1 MTISKR
7 TGKLLSLIAAF
18 ILSVALVVSLKTYLT
33 DSQIQ
38 ISFNV
43 SPSVTG
49 KYRATFFFTDEQG
62 RNIDFNNQEFIV
74 SQDKDLTAGRFTQI
88 EFKKL
93 IRPHKK
99 LQKFQLSLTYLGD
112 PNTINNTY
120 ADIKHIQ
127 LSRSPI
133 KQLNDSYRITF
144 KGADATFIQANEMN
158 LRPRY
163 THFAVFGILIITFIG
178 TGIFYKLIRF
188 VFNQKAMQQGHYADI
203 TFIFTIVVTLAIPT
217 IGINTTPNIPEPNE
231 NRMLAEYKPFF
242 TNDWHRPVNLTYM
255 KDFEN
260 WFNDRFGKRNKL
272 VAIKRNIQLALN
284 EVIYVPNAGVCQKSN
299 SWCFELYPGQSELDD
314 FFGKIPVRD
323 QDITYINKLVKGIHK
338 QIYVLVYP
346 LKSQIYPD
354 KLAIVNQRSMAK
366 LHFSDKVYAELKK
379 INLPNLHVIN
389 VAQIFKEEKKK
400 NPDKLLYFI
409 DEHHVTEYGNKVVV
423 EYLNKLLKTDKASIN
438 LEKLYSAEDL
448 NIASGEFVTKDNS
461 QYDFLNT
468 MIYGISFGRVFGM
481 NKRSRKS
488 RYFIPHKYPMYS
500 LSNKYKQDIHFIYD
514 MQCDANILLHN
525 SLAEKLK
532 AYVIGTSFV
541 ETLSKMLATSFSD
554 VYRRRINT
562 DCGYSSLTPYR
573 ANKQIKQINPDV
585 IFVTYWANGFFYVE

>member
-1 MTISKR
+1 MTITKR
-7 TGKLLSLIAAF
+7 TGKLLSLIVAF

-62 RNIDFNNQEFIV
+62 RNIDPNNKEYIV

-112 PNTINNTY
+112 PNTVNNTY

-272 VAIKRNIQLALN
+272 VALNRNIQLALN
-284 EVIYVPNAGVCQKSN
+284 EIIYVPHAGVCQKSN
-299 SWCFELYPGQSELDD
+299 SWCFELHPGYNELDD
-314 FFGKIPVRD
+314 FYGKIS
-323 QDITYINKLVKGIHK
+323 VKKYSVEFMKQIATKVKK

-346 LKSQIYPD
+346 LKTEIYPE
-354 KLAIVNQRSMAK
+354 KLELVNHRIQSK
-366 LHFSDKVYAELKK
+366 SHFSDKAYDELRKL
-379 INLPNLHVIN
+379 NLPNLHVIN
-389 VAQIFKEEKKK
+389 VTPIFKEEKKK
-400 NPDKLLYFI
+400 NSDKLLYFI

-423 EYLNKLLKTDKASIN
+423 EYLNKLLNTENASVN
-438 LEKLYSAEDL
+438 LDKLYPPENL
-448 NIASGEFVTKDNS
+448 NIASGEFVTTGGDP
-461 QYDFLNT
+461 YDYLKT
-468 MIYGISFGRVFGM
+468 LIYGQSWGNVFGHDNRKKP
-481 NKRSRKS
+481 NK
-488 RYFIPHKYPMYS
+488 YFIPRKYPVYS
-500 LSNKYKQDIHFIYD
+500 LSDRYKQDITFTYD
-514 MQCDANILLHN
+514 PKCDVNILLHN
-525 SLAEKLK
+525 NKAEKSK
-532 AYVIGTSFV
+532 VYVLGPSFV
-541 ETLSKMLATSFSD
+541 ETLTKMLATTFSD
-554 VYRRRINT
+554 VYRRRTNT
-562 DCGYSSLTPYR
+562 YCGKNSLTVE
-573 ANKQIKQINPDV
+573 NISNQINEIKPDIIIFTFWSNV
-585 IFVTYWANGFFYVE
+585 IY

>member
-1 MTISKR
+1 MTITKR

-49 KYRATFFFTDEQG
+49 KYRATFLFTDEQG

-112 PNTINNTY
+112 PNTVNNTY

-178 TGIFYKLIRF
+178 TGVFYKLIRF
-188 VFNQKAMQQGHYADI
+188 VFNQRSMQQSHYADLV
-203 TFIFTIVVTLAIPT
+203 FIIAIVVTLAIPT

-255 KDFEN
+255 KDF
-260 WFNDRFGKRNKL
+260 
-272 VAIKRNIQLALN
+272 
-284 EVIYVPNAGVCQKSN
+284 
-299 SWCFELYPGQSELDD
+299 
-314 FFGKIPVRD
+314 
-323 QDITYINKLVKGIHK
+323 
-338 QIYVLVYP
+338 
-346 LKSQIYPD
+346 
-354 KLAIVNQRSMAK
+354 
-366 LHFSDKVYAELKK
+366 
-379 INLPNLHVIN
+379 
-389 VAQIFKEEKKK
+389 
-400 NPDKLLYFI
+400 
-409 DEHHVTEYGNKVVV
+409 
-423 EYLNKLLKTDKASIN
+423 
-438 LEKLYSAEDL
+438 
-448 NIASGEFVTKDNS
+448 
-461 QYDFLNT
+461 
-468 MIYGISFGRVFGM
+468 YGI
-481 NKRSRKS
+481 
-488 RYFIPHKYPMYS
+488 
-500 LSNKYKQDIHFIYD
+500 D
-514 MQCDANILLHN
+514 
-525 SLAEKLK
+525 
-532 AYVIGTSFV
+532 
-541 ETLSKMLATSFSD
+541 
-554 VYRRRINT
+554 
-562 DCGYSSLTPYR
+562 
-573 ANKQIKQINPDV
+573 
-585 IFVTYWANGFFYVE
+585 

>member
-33 DSQIQ
+33 NSQIQ

-99 LQKFQLSLTYLGD
+99 LQKFQLTLSYLGD
-112 PNTINNTY
+112 PNTVNNTY

-144 KGADATFIQANEMN
+144 KGADATFIEANEMN

-178 TGIFYKLIRF
+178 TGVFYKLIRF
-188 VFNQKAMQQGHYADI
+188 VFNQRAMQQGHYADI
-203 TFIFTIVVTLAIPT
+203 TFIFAIVVTLAIPT
-217 IGINTTPNIPEPNE
+217 IGINTAPNIPEPNE

-242 TNDWHRPVNLTYM
+242 TSDWHRPINLTYM
-255 KDFEN
+255 KDFES

-272 VAIKRNIQLALN
+272 VALNRNIQLALN
-284 EVIYVPNAGVCQKSN
+284 EVIYVPHAGVCQKSN
-299 SWCFELYPGQSELDD
+299 NWCFNLLVGESELDD
-314 FFGKIPVRD
+314 FFGRSSIKEDDLAYIRKIAEK
-323 QDITYINKLVKGIHK
+323 TNK

-346 LKSQIYPD
+346 LKTEIYP
-354 KLAIVNQRSMAK
+354 
-366 LHFSDKVYAELKK
+366 
-379 INLPNLHVIN
+379 
-389 VAQIFKEEKKK
+389 
-400 NPDKLLYFI
+400 
-409 DEHHVTEYGNKVVV
+409 
-423 EYLNKLLKTDKASIN
+423 
-438 LEKLYSAEDL
+438 EKLEL
-448 NIASGEFVTKDNS
+448 VNHRS
-461 QYDFLNT
+461 Q
-468 MIYGISFGRVFGM
+468 
-481 NKRSRKS
+481 
-488 RYFIPHKYPMYS
+488 
-500 LSNKYKQDIHFIYD
+500 
-514 MQCDANILLHN
+514 
-525 SLAEKLK
+525 
-532 AYVIGTSFV
+532 
-541 ETLSKMLATSFSD
+541 
-554 VYRRRINT
+554 
-562 DCGYSSLTPYR
+562 
-573 ANKQIKQINPDV
+573 
-585 IFVTYWANGFFYVE
+585 